1 MAITTNFASA
11 ITSLV
16 TSLTTAEKL
25 ELANVVFRS
34 NFEVSKLAENHTVI
48 TGVRNGNIIPIMSN
62 APSYASFPYK
72 NPADC
77 DIPVCDLDLGF
88 SAKPWKVGMIACRI
102 PICVNSFSEDFLRFF
117 SQQKRLFGDI
127 DENSALM
134 QYIIGKFTN
143 NLEAAMW
150 RTAFFGDTTTAS
162 GNANYALLRAIDGIF
177 TQAEAMDGTQIVI
190 TENTLGTGLTGA
202 GLYAYLDQA
211 YQIASVAPWF
221 DPSTVRFEM
230 TQAMASVLVSWLNG
244 LGDRSM
250 YNCEC
255 YSADGLTAQRTFSV
269 NNQITIFGIPVHIH
283 RELDGVI
290 SQLGLGRPYRAI
302 LTSATNIVIGT
313 SELDQLPAFR
323 VWYSQDDNQV
333 YIEGGATI
341 GAALVT
347 NEYVYLGAETV

>member
-16 TSLTTAEKL
+16 TSLTAAEKL
-25 ELANVVFRS
+25 ELANVVFQS
-34 NFEVSKLAENHTVI
+34 NFEISKLAENHTVI

-62 APSYASFPYK
+62 APSYAAFPYK

-88 SAKPWKVGMIACRI
+88 SAKSWKVGMIACTI
-102 PICVNSFSEDFLRFF
+102 PICVNNFSEDFLRFF
-117 SQQKRLFGDI
+117 NQQKRLFGDI

-134 QYIIGKFTN
+134 QYIIGKFTTD
-143 NLEAAMW
+143 LEAAMW
-150 RTAFFGDTTTAS
+150 RTAFFGDTTTLAE
-162 GNANYALLRAIDGIF
+162 NPNYGLLRVIDGIF
-177 TQAEAMDGTQIVI
+177 TQAEAMNGTQIVMA
-190 TENTLGTGLTGA
+190 ENTLGTGLTGPA
-202 GLYAYLDQA
+202 LYAYLDQA

-230 TQAMASVLVSWLNG
+230 TQAMGSVLVSWLNS

-255 YSADGLTAQRTFSV
+255 YSPDGLTAQRTFSV
-269 NNQITIFGIPVHIH
+269 NNLITIFGIPVHIH
-283 RELDGVI
+283 KEFDGVI

-302 LTSATNIVIGT
+302 LTSETNIIIGT

-323 VWYSQDDNQV
+323 FWYSEDTNKV
-333 YIEGGATI
+333 NISGGATI

-347 NEYVYLGAETV
+347 NEYVYLGAATV